1 MKLFKNT
8 VKPTSIF
15 LAIVLV
21 LVSTSYQSASAAM
34 IGTEKLLQA
43 GNNQKTRDYLH
54 QLMDREE
61 IKSALVSQGIDPQ
74 EAQLRIQSLTDHEIE
89 LIADKIDNLAAGRGV
104 VIFSM
109 VIVAVIIAALLIFNY
124 TSVTDLFP

>member
-54 QLMDREE
+54 QLVDREE